1 MERLWQ
7 SCVTSRIPLYRLS
20 LVYKNPLLFFYPT
33 VFCIIVSRHDI
44 RIRSTRT
51 RFPISLSDSNRKCFR
66 LYVRSR
72 IRSTNWNFLS
82 DFLSRYER
90 VSSIQASQFQ
100 DIITREIWSSS
111 VVDSLWI
118 TLNIPVEPWRDRKRS
133 TRNLFNKTTSIYQ
146 HRRTI
151 VSTNHTF
158 QPASLRS
165 PYRFLSTREKE
176 REREKILYTSRILLP
191 FPSFLIDKCPART

>member
-1 MERLWQ
+1 MHNRVATRYSNSIDTYAISYFLIGFE
-7 SCVTSRIPLYRLS
+7 SKMFPL
-20 LVYKNPLLFFYPT
+20 
-33 VFCIIVSRHDI
+33 
-44 RIRSTRT
+44 IRS
-51 RFPISLSDSNRKCFR
+51 ISDSLDELKFSFR
-66 LYVRSR
+66 FS
-72 IRSTNWNFLS
+72 FP
-82 DFLSRYER
+82 RYER
-90 VSSIQASQFQ
+90 VLSTQASQFQ

-176 REREKILYTSRILLP
+176 REKKFSTRLVFCCP
-191 FPSFLIDKCPART
+191 FPAF

>member
-1 MERLWQ
+1 MHNRVATRYSNSIDTYAISYFLIGFE
-7 SCVTSRIPLYRLS
+7 SKMFPL
-20 LVYKNPLLFFYPT
+20 
-33 VFCIIVSRHDI
+33 
-44 RIRSTRT
+44 IRS
-51 RFPISLSDSNRKCFR
+51 ISDSLDELKFSFR
-66 LYVRSR
+66 FS
-72 IRSTNWNFLS
+72 FP
-82 DFLSRYER
+82 RYER
-90 VSSIQASQFQ
+90 VLSTQASQFQ

>member
-1 MERLWQ
+1 MTKLCNIADTVV
-7 SCVTSRIPLYRLS
+7 SS
-20 LVYKNPLLFFYPT
+20 VYKNPLLFFYRSHSFLHNR
-33 VFCIIVSRHDI
+33 VAI
-44 RIRSTRT
+44 RYSNSIDTYAISYFLIGFESKMFPLIRS
-51 RFPISLSDSNRKCFR
+51 ISDSLDELKFSFR
-66 LYVRSR
+66 FS
-72 IRSTNWNFLS
+72 FP
-82 DFLSRYER
+82 RYER
-90 VSSIQASQFQ
+90 VLSTQASQFQ

>member
-1 MERLWQ
+1 MHNRVAIRYSNSIDTYAISYFLIGFE
-7 SCVTSRIPLYRLS
+7 SKMFPL
-20 LVYKNPLLFFYPT
+20 
-33 VFCIIVSRHDI
+33 
-44 RIRSTRT
+44 IRS
-51 RFPISLSDSNRKCFR
+51 ISDSLDELKFSFR
-66 LYVRSR
+66 FS
-72 IRSTNWNFLS
+72 FP
-82 DFLSRYER
+82 RYER
-90 VSSIQASQFQ
+90 VSSTQASQFQ

-118 TLNIPVEPWRDRKRS
+118 TLNIPVEPWRDRRGVASS